1 MRESPAP
8 HERGFTLT
16 EALVALFVFGLVASL
31 LLSVVDM
38 QSRLALRTDRSD
50 AAADRVVTAQG
61 LLRHRIEALRSLPS
75 TQGDGS
81 TLDIIGTGTSFTF
94 VAPGIEANGPH
105 ALQHLRIAL
114 SPQRNLTLYASTTLG
129 GADPRL
135 ASTEGWTSLPLLG
148 PVDWLE
154 IAYFGPDRLTARP
167 TWQQSWLDRSEPPQL
182 VRIRLGLAR
191 GAPERW
197 PLFLVRPGS
206 ALQVPCRENDR
217 RPQCGAAS

>member
-1 MRESPAP
+1 MRPIPSAR
-8 HERGFTLT
+8 ERGFTLT

-38 QSRLALRTDRSD
+38 QARLAMRTDRGD

-61 LLRHRIEALRSLPS
+61 LLRHRIEALRGLPS
-75 TQGDGS
+75 SQGDGG
-81 TLDIIGTGTSFTF
+81 TLDIVGTGTSFTF
-94 VAPGIEANGPH
+94 VAPGIDADGPH

-114 SPQRNLTLYASTTLG
+114 SPQRDLTLYTSTTLG

-135 ASTEGWTSLPLLG
+135 ASTDGWTGLPLLG
-148 PVDWLE
+148 PVDWME

-167 TWQQSWLDRSEPPQL
+167 TWQQSWLDRREPPQL
-182 VRIRLGLAR
+182 VRIRLGLAP
-191 GAPERW
+191 GAAERW

-206 ALQVPCRENDR
+206 ALQTPCRENDR